1 MQQLLAYNTSVR
13 NGPCILIVQTGNEK
27 IHGVEWWW
35 ITRMGI
41 TSSLAGIKVWLYF
54 KTIRIVVGV
63 KEIWYQKL

>member
-1 MQQLLAYNTSVR
+1 VER
-13 NGPCILIVQTGNEK
+13 NADSGNEK

-54 KTIRIVVGV
+54 KTIIIVVGV
-63 KEIWYQKL
+63 KKIWY